1 MNLRAAILAAIAVP
15 GPHVF
20 GVWAWLSV
28 QADRQSMMQC
38 KTLEVLMARA
48 A

>member
-28 QADRQSMMQC
+28 QADRQSMMQ
-38 KTLEVLMARA
+38 TLGVLMARA